1 MSKKDILSNQFIGL
15 QTSLHKSITRINGDD
30 WTVGLKQE
38 ILNTLQSIDKNSV
51 SKEINPVHFDKLILL
66 SKEACGTMTKYS
78 EYISSLNLRYTGGKN
93 VNKNLLDDMLNNFSM
108 QVNTIELKELKPKE
122 DTRNGAEL
130 IKDGVI

>member
-1 MSKKDILSNQFIGL
+1 ML
-15 QTSLHKSITRINGDD
+15 KSIVSGYPRFLN
-30 WTVGLKQE
+30 WLGLRYPLPQ
-38 ILNTLQSIDKNSV
+38 QNS
-51 SKEINPVHFDKLILL
+51 N
-66 SKEACGTMTKYS
+66 
-78 EYISSLNLRYTGGKN
+78 LNLRYTGGKN